1 MGDISNEPSM
11 EDILA
16 SIKKIIAD
24 DSGRKLSPPVSHTAS
39 RREPPRNSELEE
51 LEQSRPISPA
61 AEADDDVF
69 ELSVEAV
76 EPVAPEP
83 PAPAVAAVAPSRDD
97 GQIVSDTAVLASLNA
112 LSSLSRMTVKPEVNG
127 SDTLEGLVRD
137 MLRPMLKE
145 WLDGHLPQ
153 LVEGMVAKEIAR
165 ITGKT
170 LI

>member
-1 MGDISNEPSM
+1 MGDISSEPSM

-24 DSGRKLSPPVSHTAS
+24 DSDRKLSPPLA
-39 RREPPRNSELEE
+39 RRPALRNSELEE
-51 LEQSRPISPA
+51 LEVARTVEA
-61 AEADDDVF
+61 ALEEPESVAEEPDDVF
-69 ELSVEAV
+69 ELKEEAI
-76 EPVAPEP
+76 APEEVALTLTAP
-83 PAPAVAAVAPSRDD
+83 LPAESPEILSDAAAAASR
-97 GQIVSDTAVLASLNA
+97 IA

-145 WLDGHLPQ
+145 WLDANLP
-153 LVEGMVAKEIAR
+153 LVVEGLVSKEIAR